1 MTIARWI
8 YTRSPLIG
16 DYVLGRTGVSWNVE
30 RSLGVNGVARI
41 QSGIPCQSTARDAV
55 LRGARVDATDAWE
68 TAGPGE
74 FRLIRGYRTP
84 R

>member
-1 MTIARWI
+1 VTLARSI
-8 YTRSPLIG
+8 YTRRPIIG
-16 DYVLGRTGVSWNVE
+16 DYVLGRTGVSWNIE
-30 RSLGVNGVARI
+30 RSLGVDGVARI
-41 QSGIPCQSTARDAV
+41 QSGVTCESTARDAV
-55 LRGARVDATDAWE
+55 VTGARADATDAWE